1 MEPDTT
7 VKKKS
12 IMMRKIGASVIF
24 AAVSFFW
31 LGFSYVFAANLF
43 GDDIGKSPEEYEL
56 FVPVGY
62 IGFVVWIIG
71 AALFVRW
78 LLKRQK

>member
-1 MEPDTT
+1 MQYILERYEYMTERHLEPDTT

-56 FVPVGY
+56 FVPVT
-62 IGFVVWIIG
+62 
-71 AALFVRW
+71 
-78 LLKRQK
+78 